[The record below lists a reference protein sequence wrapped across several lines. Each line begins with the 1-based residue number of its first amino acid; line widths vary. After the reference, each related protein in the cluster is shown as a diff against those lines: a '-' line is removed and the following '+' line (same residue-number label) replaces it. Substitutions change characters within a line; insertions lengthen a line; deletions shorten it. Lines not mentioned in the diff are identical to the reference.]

1 MRRGYLAPFALLF
14 AISCLVGASSHLM
27 LPASPASAEGL
38 EDLQARLQTTID
50 ASGFDVTIAVT
61 DLQTGETAAV
71 RGEEPRLSGCTINVL
86 VLIQATLD
94 MQAGL
99 LQKEDV
105 DFALRQTIFWS
116 DPHYA
121 RQIVSM
127 IGGGDI
133 HAGVA
138 RVRELSA
145 SLGLQTAV
153 FDHPPAYDMYSVTL
167 PVPPPPEPQEDGTL
181 AAEVPAEGEILPPLP
196 PDVIVPANMISP
208 LEMNRLLGA
217 LWRNEILSP
226 EWTSYLLERMT
237 RVSSGLQFIL
247 GTFAG
252 SGTVV
257 SHKNGYTWSPESRH
271 TDGDVGLVRFTVG
284 DTEHAYAVSY
294 YASQLS
300 DELGDIAIAQRL
312 MRITRDYFNQ
322 KY

>member
-1 MRRGYLAPFALLF
+1 MRRRFFALLALF
-14 AISCLVGASSHLM
+14 LTVSFLVGASSHVM
-27 LPASPASAEGL
+27 LSPRPASAEGL
-38 EDLQARLQTTID
+38 DDLQARLQAAIE

-71 RGEEPRLSGCTINVL
+71 RGEEPRLSGCTINLL
-86 VLIQATLD
+86 VLIQAALD

-99 LQKEDV
+99 LLKEDV
-105 DFALRQTIFWS
+105 DFALRQTILWS
-116 DPHYA
+116 DPHYS

-127 IGGGDI
+127 IGRGDI
-133 HAGVA
+133 PAGVA
-138 RVRELSA
+138 RVRELVT

-153 FDHPPAYDMYSVTL
+153 FDHPPAYDMYSVSL
-167 PVPPPPEPQEDGTL
+167 PVPPPPDPQEDGTL

-196 PDVIVPANMISP
+196 PDVVVPANVISP
-208 LEMNRLLGA
+208 LEMNRVLGA

-237 RVSSGLQFIL
+237 RVSGALQYIL

-252 SGTVV
+252 SGNVV
-257 SHKNGYTWSPESRH
+257 SHKNGYTWTPAGH
-271 TDGDVGLVRFTVG
+271 TDGDVGLVRFTVA

-294 YASQLS
+294 YADQLD
-300 DELGDIAIAQRL
+300 DEFGDIGIAQRV

>member
-1 MRRGYLAPFALLF
+1 MRRGHLAAFALFLAVLF
-14 AISCLVGASSHLM
+14 LVGASSHAV
-27 LPASPASAEGL
+27 LPARPASAEGL
-38 EDLQARLQTTID
+38 EDLQVRLQQAIE
-50 ASGFDVTIAVT
+50 ASGFDVTMAVT

-71 RGEEPRLSGCTINVL
+71 RGEEPRLSGCTINLL
-86 VLIQATLD
+86 VLIRATLD

-105 DFALRQTIFWS
+105 DFALRQTIMWS
-116 DPHYA
+116 DPHYS

-153 FDHPPAYDMYSVTL
+153 FDHPPAYDMYSVAL
-167 PVPPPPEPQEDGTL
+167 PAPPPPEPQEDGTL
-181 AAEVPAEGEILPPLP
+181 AAEVPADGEILPPLP
-196 PDVIVPANMISP
+196 PDVVVPANMISP
-208 LEMNRLLGA
+208 LEMNQVLGA

-247 GTFAG
+247 GTLAG
-252 SGTVV
+252 SGNVV

-300 DELGDIAIAQRL
+300 SELGDIGIAQRL
-312 MRITRDYFNQ
+312 MRIIRDYFNQ
-322 KY
+322 RY

>member
-1 MRRGYLAPFALLF
+1 MRRRYLAPFALFLVVF
-14 AISCLVGASSHLM
+14 FLVGAFSHAI
-27 LPASPASAEGL
+27 LPARPASAEGL
-38 EDLQARLQTTID
+38 EDLQLRLQQAIE
-50 ASGFDVTIAVT
+50 ASGFDVTMAVT

-71 RGEEPRLSGCTINVL
+71 RGEEPRLSGCTINLL
-86 VLIQATLD
+86 VLMQATLD

-105 DFALRQTIFWS
+105 DFALRQTIMWS
-116 DPHYA
+116 DPHFS

-133 HAGVA
+133 RAGVV
-138 RVRELSA
+138 RVQELAS

-153 FDHPPAYDMYSVTL
+153 FDHPPAYDMYSTSL
-167 PVPPPPEPQEDGTL
+167 PVPPPPVPQEDGTL
-181 AAEVPAEGEILPPLP
+181 AAEAPAEGEILPPLP
-196 PDVIVPANMISP
+196 PDVVVPANVISP
-208 LEMNRLLGA
+208 LEMNQLLGK

-252 SGTVV
+252 SGNVV

-284 DTEHAYAVSY
+284 DTEYAYAVSY
-294 YASQLS
+294 YASQLD
-300 DELGDIAIAQRL
+300 DELGDIGIAQRL

>member
-1 MRRGYLAPFALLF
+1 MRRRYLAPFALFLAVF
-14 AISCLVGASSHLM
+14 FLVGASSHAILR
-27 LPASPASAEGL
+27 ARPASAEGL
-38 EDLQARLQTTID
+38 EDLQVRLQEAIE
-50 ASGFDVTIAVT
+50 ASGFDVTMAVT

-105 DFALRQTIFWS
+105 DFALRQTILWS
-116 DPHYA
+116 DPHYS
-121 RQIVSM
+121 RQIVSK

-133 HAGVA
+133 LAGVV
-138 RVRELSA
+138 RVQELAS
-145 SLGLQTAV
+145 SLGLQTAL
-153 FDHPPAYDMYSVTL
+153 FDHPPAYDMYSTSL
-167 PVPPPPEPQEDGTL
+167 PAPPPPDPQETAIL
-181 AAEVPAEGEILPPLP
+181 AAEAPMEGEILPPLP
-196 PDVIVPANMISP
+196 PDLVVPANVISP
-208 LEMNRLLGA
+208 SDMNRLLGA

-247 GTFAG
+247 GTFGG

-284 DTEHAYAVSY
+284 DTEYAYAVSY
-294 YASQLS
+294 YASQLD
-300 DELGDIAIAQRL
+300 DELGDIGIAQRL